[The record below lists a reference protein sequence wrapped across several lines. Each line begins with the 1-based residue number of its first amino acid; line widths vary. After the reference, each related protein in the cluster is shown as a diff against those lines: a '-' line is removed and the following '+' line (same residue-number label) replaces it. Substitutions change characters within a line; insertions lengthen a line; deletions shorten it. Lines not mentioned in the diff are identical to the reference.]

1 MSKSKLIKY
10 DLEKFKQI
18 SFNGFD
24 LTLPKETIDIINEL
38 SRQVGSPNYV
48 KTPIFQKL
56 EKSYFSVKDT
66 KRKNTKND
74 TLTDYDWETIR
85 TFQPTKIEKKIGV
98 DAKFD
103 EIRSYLNK
111 LTDKNYIDL
120 TNKIIESM
128 EEIVR
133 NNGEDV
139 LRLGTAIFEIASNNR
154 FYSKLYAELYAA
166 LINKFEIMNEVFC
179 TNFDKFLEKF
189 ENIEHVDPNVDYDK
203 FCKINSDN
211 EKRKSLSAFFV
222 NLMIN
227 KVIPEEKMIMLLTNL
242 LTQIHAFILVDNK
255 KNEVDELTENVAILY
270 KKELFKNKNQNI
282 EINGKTIPNFI
293 DMIANSKAK
302 DYLSITNK
310 TIFKFMDMNDT

>member
-38 SRQVGSPNYV
+38 SMQVGSPNYV
-48 KTPIFQKL
+48 KTPIFQKR
-56 EKSYFSVKDT
+56 EKSNSSVKDT

-179 TNFDKFLEKF
+179 SNFDKFLEKF